1 MPRKKLNINWQ
12 LVEDLAT
19 KHCTGT
25 EIAATLGVHPNTLY
39 LKVEEKYK
47 CGFSEFLNQK
57 KENGRQLLKKAMFE
71 QALEGDK
78 TVLIWLSKNY
88 LGFTDTQKIEQK
100 TEIKT
105 EKVDLSSLTDEELQQ
120 YIKIT
125 DKLTGAKK

>member
-1 MPRKKLNINWQ
+1 MPRKKLNINWE

-25 EIAATLGVHPNTLY
+25 EIAATLGVHPDTLY
-39 LKVEEKYK
+39 DKVKIKYK
-47 CGFSEFLNQK
+47 IGFSEFLRQK
-57 KENGRQLLKKAMFE
+57 KENGRQLLKRAMFE
-71 QALEGDK
+71 QALNGDK

-88 LGFTDTQKIEQK
+88 LGFTDTQRIEQK

-105 EKVDLSSLTDEELQQ
+105 EKVDLSSLSDDELKE